1 MSCGNHHDTPCR
13 DVLDAAFFYIDDEMS
28 DGTVRRAIE
37 IHLEEC
43 GPCLEEMS
51 ILRRL
56 KHMVFCSCGCSNG
69 ETAPDTL
76 RDAIRGQITELR
88 LTMTEIEI
96 RNE

>member
-13 DVLDAAFFYIDDEMS
+13 DVLDAAFFYLDGEMS
-28 DGTVRRAIE
+28 DGSIRKAIA

-56 KHMVFCSCGCSNG
+56 KQLVSCSCS

-76 RDAIRGQITELR
+76 RDAIRGQITQLR
-88 LTMTEIEI
+88 LTMTEIEFHG
-96 RNE
+96 E

>member
-1 MSCGNHHDTPCR
+1 MSCGNHHDTPCH
-13 DVLDAAFFYIDDEMS
+13 DVLEAAFFYIDDEMTDS
-28 DGTVRRAIE
+28 SIRKAIS

-43 GPCLEEMS
+43 GPCLEEVS
-51 ILRRL
+51 LLRRL
-56 KHMVFCSCGCSNG
+56 KQKVFRSCG

-76 RDAIRGQITELR
+76 RDAIRGHLTELR

>member
-13 DVLDAAFFYIDDEMS
+13 EVLEAAFFYIDNEMT
-28 DGTVRRAIE
+28 DGEIRHAIE

-43 GPCLEEMS
+43 GPCLKEFS
-51 ILRRL
+51 FLRRL
-56 KHMVFCSCGCSNG
+56 KQMVFKACG

-76 RDAIRGQITELR
+76 RDAVRGRITELR

-96 RNE
+96 RSE

>member
-13 DVLDAAFFYIDDEMS
+13 DVLEAAFFYIDDEMT
-28 DGTVRRAIE
+28 DNEVRRAIS

-43 GPCLEEMS
+43 GPCLAEIS
-51 ILRRL
+51 FLRRL
-56 KHMVFCSCGCSNG
+56 KQKVFRSCS

-76 RDAIRGQITELR
+76 REAVRGHITQLR

>member
-13 DVLDAAFFYIDDEMS
+13 EVLDAAFFYIDDEVS
-28 DGTVRRAIE
+28 DGAVRRAIS

-43 GPCLEEMS
+43 GPCLEEIS
-51 ILRRL
+51 LLRRL
-56 KHMVFCSCGCSNG
+56 KQIVFRSCD

-76 RDAIRGQITELR
+76 RDAVRGRITQLR

-96 RNE
+96 PNE

>member
-13 DVLDAAFFYIDDEMS
+13 DVLDAAFFYLDDELN
-28 DGTVRRAIE
+28 DGSLRKAIA

-43 GPCLEEMS
+43 GPCLKELS

-56 KHMVFCSCGCSNG
+56 KELVFRSCSES
-69 ETAPDTL
+69 APDTL
-76 RDAIRGQITELR
+76 RNAIRGQITQLR

-96 RNE
+96 RSE